1 MFNIFKKNNQ
11 QASNEVTDKSDQFKN
26 VVDEKSKV
34 ENEKEKVHGKDGVCC
49 GGCGGE

>member
-11 QASNEVTDKSDQFKN
+11 QATSEVAKKSDQLDN
-26 VVDEKSKV
+26 AVDEQSNI
-34 ENEKEKVHGKDGVCC
+34 ESEKEKIHGKDGVCC